1 MTYDVVLW
9 KAKAKASDTPG
20 LIALTLSDNRESAS
34 VARFPKS
41 KVATQLE
48 AAFSCALEALP
59 FELDLDGQKALVSL
73 PHGDN
78 LDARLAKLQAVAI
91 DLGLTLFEFQKT
103 PPTEED
109 SAEHE
114 RRLESQRSTEEQE
127 TFRNALEAAR
137 RGSAK
142 DMHLVGSCYRTG
154 TGVAK
159 EPEQAVDWYEKAAA
173 AGMKSAYGSIADI
186 CREDLG
192 TADALARGYEVLQ
205 RGTDAGSLLALGMLA
220 DWTAQGIGTPADAV
234 AAFKLWSRLL
244 ESDESVAA
252 FEIAKAY
259 ELGEGVDLSKET
271 AIVFFR
277 RARKAGHP
285 DALRQLKRLGTEPD
299 MAAKQ

>member
-9 KAKAKASDTPG
+9 KAKVKATDAPG
-20 LIALTLSDNRESAS
+20 LIALTLNDNRECTS

-41 KVATQLE
+41 KFAAQLE
-48 AAFSCALEALP
+48 AAFSCPLNALP
-59 FELDLDGQKALVSL
+59 FELDLESEKALVGF
-73 PHGDN
+73 PHGSI
-78 LDARLAKLQAVAI
+78 LDAGLATLQGVAN
-91 DLGLTLFEFQKT
+91 DLGLTLFDFQKT

-114 RRLESQRSTEEQE
+114 RRLHSQQTAEELE
-127 TFRNALEAAR
+127 TFRNALEAAQ

-154 TGVAK
+154 TGIAK
-159 EPEQAVDWYEKAAA
+159 DPEQAVRWYEKAV
-173 AGMKSAYGSIADI
+173 AGGLKSAYGSIADV

-192 TADALARGYEVLQ
+192 TPDALARGYALLKQ
-205 RGTDAGSLLALGMLA
+205 GADAGSLLALGMLA
-220 DWTAQGIGTPADAV
+220 DWTAQGIGTSADAV
-234 AAFKLWSRLL
+234 AALKLWHQLL
-244 ESDESVAA
+244 ASDESVAA

-259 ELGEGVDLSKET
+259 ELGEGVAPSKET

-285 DALRQLKRLGTEPD
+285 DALRQLKRLGAEPD
-299 MAAKQ
+299 ISSK